1 MVALSI
7 LLAVPGSV
15 CSMQRS
21 IPRYA
26 PSSPLRGNKD
36 DKNVQE
42 MLHRSLFI
50 LLKRCFRSFQVD
62 LGVDPSV
69 GFLGQDRSRLGG
81 WDFRK

>member
-1 MVALSI
+1 MVALST

-36 DKNVQE
+36 KNVQE
-42 MLHRSLFI
+42 MLHHSSFM